1 MWVQV
6 TEYKLIEMYN
16 DIKTVKN
23 LLRDKGN
30 GSLIEEESIN
40 ILFDVQ
46 AKLYRIL
53 DGGDVY
59 E

>member
-1 MWVQV
+1 MWAQV
-6 TEYKLIEMYN
+6 TEYNLIETYN

-23 LLRDKGN
+23 LLREKGN

-53 DGGDVY
+53 DGCDIY

>member
-1 MWVQV
+1 MRIEI

-16 DIKTVKN
+16 DIKTVRN
-23 LLRDKGN
+23 LLRENGN
-30 GSLIEEESIN
+30 GSIIEEESIN

-53 DGGDVY
+53 DGRDTS

>member
-6 TEYKLIEMYN
+6 TEYKLIEMN
-16 DIKTVKN
+16 EKIKLVRN

-40 ILFDVQ
+40 ILFEVT
-46 AKLYRIL
+46 AELNRIL
-53 DGGDVY
+53 DSGDMY